1 MSTSSSPLPIF
12 ALGTVLF
19 PGGLLPLRVFEARYM
34 DMIRGVMRDT
44 NEFGV
49 CLIRK
54 GGEVAERGVET
65 EEIGCRARIDDWSM
79 EQLGVLQISTTGTDR
94 FRIAARRLQPDGLL
108 VADVEP
114 IEDEAA
120 LAVPSEAEPC
130 QTLLRRII
138 ERLEQAA
145 ESSEA
150 PDPDDDGPIHLP
162 IAKPY
167 RFDDATWVG
176 NRLCELLP
184 VPPSAKQKLM
194 ALTDG
199 PTRLEIV
206 LRYLK
211 QHGIV

>member
-1 MSTSSSPLPIF
+1 MSAPLPIF

-34 DMIRGVMRDT
+34 DMIRDAMRGSG
-44 NEFGV
+44 EFGV

-54 GGEVAERGVET
+54 GREVGEAEVET
-65 EEIGCRARIDDWSM
+65 EEIGCRARIDDWNM
-79 EQLGVLQISTTGTDR
+79 EQLGVLEIATTGTER
-94 FRIAARRLQPDGLL
+94 FRIVTRHVKPDGLL
-108 VADVEP
+108 VAEVEA
-114 IEDEAA
+114 IETEPSAA
-120 LAVPSEAEPC
+120 IPAESLPC
-130 QTLLRRII
+130 QTLLRRIV
-138 ERLEQAA
+138 ERLEDAQDA
-145 ESSEA
+145 
-150 PDPDDDGPIHLP
+150 DGDDGLKRPP
-162 IAKPY
+162 IAKPHY
-167 RFDDATWVG
+167 FDDATWVG

-184 VPPSAKQKLM
+184 IPVSARQKLM

>member
-1 MSTSSSPLPIF
+1 M
-12 ALGTVLF
+12 A
-19 PGGLLPLRVFEARYM
+19 
-34 DMIRGVMRDT
+34 
-44 NEFGV
+44 
-49 CLIRK
+49 
-54 GGEVAERGVET
+54 
-65 EEIGCRARIDDWSM
+65 
-79 EQLGVLQISTTGTDR
+79 QLGVLQISTTGTDR
-94 FRIAARRLQPDGLL
+94 FRIATRRLQPDGLL

-114 IEDEAA
+114 IEDETA
-120 LAVPSEAEPC
+120 LAVPAEAEPC

-138 ERLEQAA
+138 ERLEHAV
-145 ESSEA
+145 ENNDE
-150 PDPDDDGPIHLP
+150 PDPEDDGPIHLP

-184 VPPSAKQKLM
+184 IPPSAKQKLM

>member
-1 MSTSSSPLPIF
+1 MTSPASPLPIF

-34 DMIRGVMRDT
+34 DMIRSVMRDT

-54 GGEVAERGVET
+54 GSEVAERGVEI
-65 EEIGCRARIDDWSM
+65 EEIGCRARIDDWNM

-94 FRIAARRLQPDGLL
+94 FRITGQRMQPDGLL
-108 VADVEP
+108 IADVEP
-114 IEDEAA
+114 IEDESA
-120 LAVPSEAEPC
+120 LAVPADAEPC
-130 QTLLRRII
+130 QTLLRRIV

-145 ESSEA
+145 EGNGEA
-150 PDPDDDGPIHLP
+150 PSEDDGIHLP

-184 VPPSAKQKLM
+184 IPPTAKQKLM